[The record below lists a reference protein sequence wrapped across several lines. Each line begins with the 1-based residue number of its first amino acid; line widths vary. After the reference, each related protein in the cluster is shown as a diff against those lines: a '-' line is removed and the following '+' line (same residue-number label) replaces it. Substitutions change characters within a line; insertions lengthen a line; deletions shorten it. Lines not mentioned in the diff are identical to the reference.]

1 MNKKRSKLLFVT
13 NFLGVAVTLM
23 IIKIF
28 ASGVASGNESEQVG
42 AILSTVVILPY
53 MISMVLANL
62 FGILG
67 YVYNTK
73 GFVMASGV
81 LYCVCM
87 VLFIPYFM
95 FVIPQAVMSFISY
108 AKIKRGDLIEKQWCI
123 YPKN

>member
-1 MNKKRSKLLFVT
+1 MNKKRSRLLFVT
-13 NFLGVAVTLM
+13 NFLGVAVT
-23 IIKIF
+23 IAIVNAF
-28 ASGVASGNESEQVG
+28 ARGVASGNESEQVG

-67 YVYNTK
+67 YIYNTK

-95 FVIPQAVMSFISY
+95 FVMPQAVMSFISY
-108 AKIKRGDLIEKQWCI
+108 AKIKRGDLIEKQ
-123 YPKN
+123 

>member
-67 YVYNTK
+67 YIYNAK
-73 GFVMASGV
+73 GFIMASGV

-95 FVIPQAVMSFISY
+95 FVMPQAVMSFISY
-108 AKIKRGDLIEKQWCI
+108 AKK
-123 YPKN
+123 